1 MAQTHQTWACQ
12 LSWRSVSAVA
22 TLVWPPPWTACGV
35 LGLRVDQPLPRLPPP
50 PQQAARL
57 RIVCASC
64 EGTWRGQRRVR
75 QLWDRLRGPR
85 MGAGHSNSTGDPGNP
100 RLGCRC
106 LQSTAPQQGVPPP
119 LQAYR
124 ILPRSTPSWPGIT
137 RGVQAQCVTECECLL
152 RDHFEQSEKC
162 TAKHTS
168 SADCFFLRAIWSFFR
183 ESTLRPRKPTT
194 RATRMKTRA

>member
-35 LGLRVDQPLPRLPPP
+35 PGLLVDQPLPRLPPP

-85 MGAGHSNSTGDPGNP
+85 TGAGHSNSTGDPGNP

-137 RGVQAQCVTECECLL
+137 RGVQAQCECLL
-152 RDHFEQSEKC
+152 RSLRTDGKVHGKTHFKC
-162 TAKHTS
+162 RLLF
-168 SADCFFLRAIWSFFR
+168 SACNLEFFS
-183 ESTLRPRKPTT
+183 
-194 RATRMKTRA
+194 